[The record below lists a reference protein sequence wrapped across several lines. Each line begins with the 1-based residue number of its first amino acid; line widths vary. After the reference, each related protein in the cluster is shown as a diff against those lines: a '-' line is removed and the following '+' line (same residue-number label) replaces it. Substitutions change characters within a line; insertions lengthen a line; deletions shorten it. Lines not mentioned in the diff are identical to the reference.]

1 MGKGMGMAGDG
12 VVGEKKRVACLIL
25 CFDSVQPYSTRHIRL
40 IWHNI
45 HDTNHY
51 KFNRREEDKIEVEE
65 ASREKGVKGSKKV
78 GSSKVTV
85 SYVNTASTFNQIFSV
100 FDVHFRQEKE
110 TEIERGI
117 NRGMLKSS
125 IYDPLRSKQQH
136 ICSASGRDVSVSEE
150 DVWVQVSGSGDL
162 LTVLAT
168 TSSTEKRAAS
178 HNSILIPVR
187 VIVTNSSGFKIPA
200 FSIDMILLTADR
212 CIASSPLS
220 AHLATV
226 LPSGNAS
233 TLIGSDSLV
242 EYLLPGSTVEKT
254 FHILVRHVCSVDAVV
269 RLSYPDLTEEEID
282 SGDAFFTC
290 PHTVKL
296 GRGSGGRSG
305 VITADTDCAPY
316 HIGVWSFLHQYRDA
330 ITAFRAC
337 DGGNST
343 SSSPSANE
351 IMRGAASAEQ
361 RMRLNSCDA
370 GLPYETFSSLWHSL
384 PFSAVIHEGYRVAG
398 QGAGQ
403 GVQGNER
410 AGVYRV
416 DLPVSCTSPSSS
428 SFSMAWVMNTLWG
441 CSVAVRADSV
451 LTDEVEG
458 LQGADNP
465 ISQSQGLKMRMTVR
479 CSDKDTFKAILADT
493 SHFLDAFL

>member
-1 MGKGMGMAGDG
+1 MGKGKGMAGDG
-12 VVGEKKRVACLIL
+12 VEGEIKRVACLIMCL
-25 CFDSVQPYSTRHIRL
+25 DSVWPYSTQL
-40 IWHNI
+40 NF
-45 HDTNHY
+45 HDSIHY
-51 KFNRREEDKIEVEE
+51 KFNCREEDKIDIEE
-65 ASREKGVKGSKKV
+65 ASREKGDKGSKK
-78 GSSKVTV
+78 GSSTKATV
-85 SYVNTASTFNQIFSV
+85 SYVNTATTFNQIFSV
-100 FDVHFRQEKE
+100 FDIHFRQEKE
-110 TEIERGI
+110 TEKERGI
-117 NRGMLKSS
+117 NRGMLRST

-178 HNSILIPVR
+178 QNSILIPVR

-200 FSIDMILLTADR
+200 FSIDVILLTADR

-220 AHLATV
+220 AYLATV
-226 LPSGNAS
+226 LPSGNSS

-269 RLSYPDLTEEEID
+269 RLSYPDLTEEEVD

-330 ITAFRAC
+330 ITAFRGC
-337 DGGNST
+337 NGGNS
-343 SSSPSANE
+343 SSPTANE
-351 IMRGAASAEQ
+351 IMQGEASAEQ
-361 RMRLNSCDA
+361 RMRLKSCDA
-370 GLPYETFSSLWHSL
+370 GLPYETFLSLWNSL
-384 PFSAVIHEGYRVAG
+384 PLSAVIHESYRLAG
-398 QGAGQ
+398 QGAGH

-416 DLPVSCTSPSSS
+416 QLPASYTSPSSPLS
-428 SFSMAWVMNTLWG
+428 SMAWVMNTLWG

-458 LQGADNP
+458 VQGAENP
-465 ISQSQGLKMRMTVR
+465 ITQSQGLKMRMTLR
-479 CSDKDTFKAILADT
+479 CSDKDTFKAILADI